1 MRNPNRIEP
10 FLDLLKNAWKKT
22 PEKDLFKLV
31 TDALG
36 DHEPM
41 IFYIEDERYGGLLA
55 DYIKEHSDVP
65 VDAKRENEM
74 DDILKELKVLW
85 SRYPDF
91 RFGQLV
97 ANFIGEKYPEG
108 KVVGVDDAIL
118 NHFRN
123 VNKQAN

>member
-1 MRNPNRIEP
+1 MRNPERIEP

-36 DHEPM
+36 EHGTM
-41 IFYIEDERYGGLLA
+41 IFYIEDERYGGLLV
-55 DYIKEHSDVP
+55 DYVKEHDDAA
-65 VDAKRENEM
+65 VDAKREKEM
-74 DDILKELKVLW
+74 DDILKEVKILW
-85 SRYPDF
+85 TRYPDS

-108 KVVGVDDAIL
+108 KVVGVDEAIL
-118 NHFRN
+118 NHFKN
-123 VNKQAN
+123 LNKNLK